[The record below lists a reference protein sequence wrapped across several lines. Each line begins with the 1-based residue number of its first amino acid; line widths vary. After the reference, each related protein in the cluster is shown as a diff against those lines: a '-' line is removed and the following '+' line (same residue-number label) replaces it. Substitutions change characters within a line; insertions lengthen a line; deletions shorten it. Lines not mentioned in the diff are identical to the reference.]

1 MGDYLVSK
9 VTLVIV
15 GILIIGVVAA
25 GGVTSGIKLF
35 DKIKFEAQK
44 IRGKT
49 TERS

>member
-1 MGDYLVSK
+1 VGDYLVSK

-15 GILIIGVVAA
+15 GVLIIGIVAA
-25 GGVTSGIKLF
+25 GGAGAGIKIF

>member
-1 MGDYLVSK
+1 MVSK

-15 GILIIGVVAA
+15 GVLIIGIVAA